1 MNRKDKPRVT
11 SPEELNRYIRVSTPA
26 VWILLAVIAALL
38 LGALLW
44 AVFGTVEMTDA
55 AGNAVAVHPIRFV
68 TN

>member
-1 MNRKDKPRVT
+1 MNRQDKPRVT
-11 SPEELNRYIRVSTPA
+11 SPEELNSYIRVSTPA

-44 AVFGTVEMTDA
+44 AVFGTVEMVDA
-55 AGNAVAVHPIRFV
+55 AGNTVAVHPIRFV